1 MCTIVHDISNSCV
14 WLIYSARKTKTLFSV
29 NINVN
34 FADWEFKM
42 SVLEQDTNMIK
53 KIKRNS
59 GKNIW
64 KSLNCWTM
72 NNPCVMASA
81 KIKHCN
87 INFAFLFFMHGQMCT
102 FFTFIET

>member
-53 KIKRNS
+53 KDKKEL
-59 GKNIW
+59 GEKYL
-64 KSLNCWTM
+64 KKFKLLND
-72 NNPCVMASA
+72 
-81 KIKHCN
+81 
-87 INFAFLFFMHGQMCT
+87 
-102 FFTFIET
+102 E